1 MAKADNPAFEQG
13 QSPRISLPVSVP
25 LLIVGGGIMGLWAAV
40 KAERLGIDT
49 LLVEAGRL
57 GSGASG
63 GLLGAL
69 MPHMPDRWSD
79 KKQFQFD
86 ALVALEAEIAGLEA
100 ETGLPGGYR
109 RCGRIIPLP
118 KPHLRGIAERH
129 ERDAAEN
136 WQSGERRF
144 HWHVGERPSV
154 AGWVDDAAGEA
165 GFVFDTLAAR
175 VSPRALIALLSAFL
189 RKARHVQVAEGC
201 RVVSLDADAGRAA
214 LSSGDEISFGHVVVA
229 NGHESFP
236 LIRDALR
243 LEAGVALGQAVKGQA
258 ALLDAAADPAMPVV
272 FLNGL
277 YIVPHEDG
285 TVVIGSTS
293 EDCFSEPFSTD
304 EKLEKLLA
312 DACAV
317 VPSLAGAPVLERW
330 AGLRPKAVGRD
341 PMVGA
346 VAGTAKLVALSG
358 GFKVSFGLAHFLAD
372 AALQTVC
379 GHTPVIPSGFLLQE
393 HVSIAVPDFRKF

>member
-1 MAKADNPAFEQG
+1 M
-13 QSPRISLPVSVP
+13 P

-49 LLVEAGRL
+49 LLVEADRPG
-57 GSGASG
+57 GGASG

-86 ALVALEAEIAGLEA
+86 ALIALEKEIAVLEA
-100 ETGLPGGYR
+100 ETGLSAGYR
-109 RCGRIIPLP
+109 RSGRIIPLP
-118 KPHLRGIAERH
+118 KPHLRAIAERH
-129 ERDAAEN
+129 ERDALEN
-136 WQSGERRF
+136 WVSGERRF
-144 HWHVGERPSV
+144 HWRVGDRPSV

-175 VSPRALIALLSAFL
+175 VSPRAMIALLSAFL
-189 RKARHVQVAEGC
+189 GKAWHVRLAEGC
-201 RVVSLDADAGRAA
+201 RAISLDADAGQAV
-214 LSSGDEISFGHVVVA
+214 LSSGDEVSFGHVIVA
-229 NGHESFP
+229 NGHDSFP
-236 LIRDALR
+236 LIRDALG
-243 LEAGVALGQAVKGQA
+243 LEAGVTLGQAVKGQA

-285 TVVIGSTS
+285 TVAIGSTS
-293 EDCFSEPFSTD
+293 EDCFSDPFSTD

-312 DACAV
+312 DASAV
-317 VPSLAGAPVLERW
+317 VPSLIRAPVLERW

-341 PMVGA
+341 PMVGTIP
-346 VAGTAKLVALSG
+346 GHPKLVALTG

-379 GHTPVIPSGFLLQE
+379 GHTPVIPSGFRLQQ
-393 HVSIAVPDFRKF
+393 HVSIAAADFRKF

>member
-1 MAKADNPAFEQG
+1 M
-13 QSPRISLPVSVP
+13 P
-25 LLIVGGGIMGLWAAV
+25 LLIIGGGIMGLWAAV

-49 LLVEAGRL
+49 LLVEAGRF
-57 GSGASG
+57 GGGASG

-100 ETGLPGGYR
+100 ETGLSGGYR
-109 RCGRIIPLP
+109 RCGRVIPLP
-118 KPHLRGIAERH
+118 KSHLRGIAERH
-129 ERDAAEN
+129 ERDAEEN
-136 WQSGERRF
+136 WRSGERRF

-154 AGWVDDAAGEA
+154 AGWVDDTAGEA

-175 VSPRALIALLSAFL
+175 VSPRAIIALLSAFL
-189 RKARHVQVAEGC
+189 RTARHVQVAEGC

-214 LSSGDEISFGHVVVA
+214 FSSGEEIGFGHVVVA
-229 NGHESFP
+229 NGHHSFP
-236 LIRDALR
+236 LIRDALG

-258 ALLDAAADPAMPVV
+258 ALLDAAVDPAMPVV

-285 TVVIGSTS
+285 TVAIGSTS
-293 EDCFSEPFSTD
+293 EDCFSEPFGTD

-346 VAGTAKLVALSG
+346 MTDTPKLVALSG

-372 AALQTVC
+372 VALQTVC
-379 GHTPVIPSGFLLQE
+379 GHTPVIPAGFRLQE
-393 HVSIAVPDFRKF
+393 HVSIASTDFRKF

>member
-1 MAKADNPAFEQG
+1 M
-13 QSPRISLPVSVP
+13 P

-57 GSGASG
+57 GGGASG

-100 ETGLPGGYR
+100 ETGLSGGYR

-136 WQSGERRF
+136 WRSGERRF

-214 LSSGDEISFGHVVVA
+214 LSSGDELGFGHVVVA

-236 LIRDALR
+236 LIRDALG

-285 TVVIGSTS
+285 TVAIGSTS

-304 EKLEKLLA
+304 EKLEKLLV
-312 DACAV
+312 DACTV

-330 AGLRPKAVGRD
+330 AGLRPKAVGRE

-346 VAGTAKLVALSG
+346 VAGAAKLVALSG

-372 AALQTVC
+372 AALETVC
-379 GHTPVIPSGFLLQE
+379 GHTPIIPSGFRLQE

>member
-1 MAKADNPAFEQG
+1 M
-13 QSPRISLPVSVP
+13 RLPGSVP

-57 GSGASG
+57 GGGASG

-100 ETGLPGGYR
+100 ETGLSGGYR

-136 WQSGERRF
+136 WRSGERRF
-144 HWHVGERPSV
+144 QWHVGERPSV

-175 VSPRALIALLSAFL
+175 VSPRALISLLSAFL

-214 LSSGDEISFGHVVVA
+214 LSSGEEISFGHVVVA

-236 LIRDALR
+236 LIRDALG

-285 TVVIGSTS
+285 TVAIGSTS

-304 EKLEKLLA
+304 EKLEKLLV
-312 DACAV
+312 DACTV

-346 VAGTAKLVALSG
+346 MAGTAKLVALSG

-372 AALQTVC
+372 AALETVC
-379 GHTPVIPSGFLLQE
+379 GHTPVIPSGFRLQE

>member
-1 MAKADNPAFEQG
+1 M
-13 QSPRISLPVSVP
+13 RLPGSVP

-57 GSGASG
+57 GGGASG

-100 ETGLPGGYR
+100 ETGLSGGYR

-129 ERDAAEN
+129 ERDTAEN
-136 WQSGERRF
+136 WRSGERRF

-201 RVVSLDADAGRAA
+201 RVVFLDADAGRAV

-236 LIRDALR
+236 LIRDALG

-285 TVVIGSTS
+285 TVAIGSTS

-304 EKLEKLLA
+304 EKLEKLLV

-346 VAGTAKLVALSG
+346 MAGTAKLVALSG

-372 AALQTVC
+372 AALETVC
-379 GHTPVIPSGFLLQE
+379 GHTPIIPSGFRLQE

>member
-1 MAKADNPAFEQG
+1 M
-13 QSPRISLPVSVP
+13 P

-40 KAERLGIDT
+40 KAERLGINA
-49 LLVEAGRL
+49 LLVEADRFGC
-57 GSGASG
+57 GASG

-100 ETGLPGGYR
+100 ETGLSGGYR

-136 WQSGERRF
+136 WRSGERRF
-144 HWHVGERPSV
+144 QWHVGERPSV

-201 RVVSLDADAGRAA
+201 RVVFLDADAGRAA

-236 LIRDALR
+236 LIRDALG

-258 ALLDAAADPAMPVV
+258 ALLDASADPAMPVV

-285 TVVIGSTS
+285 TVAIGSTS

-304 EKLEKLLA
+304 EKLEKLLV
-312 DACAV
+312 DACTV

-346 VAGTAKLVALSG
+346 VAGAAKLVALSG

-372 AALQTVC
+372 AALETVC
-379 GHTPVIPSGFLLQE
+379 GHTPVIPSGFHLQQ
-393 HVSIAVPDFRKF
+393 HVSIAVAAFRKF

>member
-1 MAKADNPAFEQG
+1 M
-13 QSPRISLPVSVP
+13 RLPGSVP

-57 GSGASG
+57 GGGASG

-100 ETGLPGGYR
+100 ETGLSGGYR

-136 WQSGERRF
+136 WRSGERRF
-144 HWHVGERPSV
+144 QWHVGERPSV

-214 LSSGDEISFGHVVVA
+214 LSSGEEISFGHVVVA

-236 LIRDALR
+236 LIRDALG

-285 TVVIGSTS
+285 TVAIGSTS

-304 EKLEKLLA
+304 EKLEKLLV
-312 DACAV
+312 DACTV

-346 VAGTAKLVALSG
+346 MAGTAKLVALSG

-372 AALQTVC
+372 AALETVC
-379 GHTPVIPSGFLLQE
+379 GHTPVIPSGFRLQE

>member
-1 MAKADNPAFEQG
+1 M
-13 QSPRISLPVSVP
+13 RLPDSVP

-40 KAERLGIDT
+40 KAERLGIGT

-57 GSGASG
+57 GGGASG

-100 ETGLPGGYR
+100 ETGLSGGYR

-136 WQSGERRF
+136 WRSGERRF
-144 HWHVGERPSV
+144 QWHVGERPSV

-214 LSSGDEISFGHVVVA
+214 LSSGEEISFGHVVVA

-236 LIRDALR
+236 LIRDALG

-258 ALLDAAADPAMPVV
+258 ALLDASADPAMPVV

-285 TVVIGSTS
+285 TVAIGSTS

-304 EKLEKLLA
+304 EKLEKLLV
-312 DACAV
+312 DACTV

-346 VAGTAKLVALSG
+346 MAGTAKLVALSG

-372 AALQTVC
+372 AALQAVC

>member
-1 MAKADNPAFEQG
+1 M
-13 QSPRISLPVSVP
+13 P

-49 LLVEAGRL
+49 LLVEAARL
-57 GSGASG
+57 GGGASG

-100 ETGLPGGYR
+100 ETGLSGGYR

-154 AGWVDDAAGEA
+154 AAWVDDAAGEA

-214 LSSGDEISFGHVVVA
+214 LSSGDEIGFGHVVVA

-236 LIRDALR
+236 LIRDALG

-258 ALLDAAADPAMPVV
+258 ALLDASADPAMPVV

-285 TVVIGSTS
+285 TVAIGSTS

-304 EKLEKLLA
+304 EKLEKLLV

-372 AALQTVC
+372 AALQVVC
-379 GHTPVIPSGFLLQE
+379 DHTPVIPSGFLLQE